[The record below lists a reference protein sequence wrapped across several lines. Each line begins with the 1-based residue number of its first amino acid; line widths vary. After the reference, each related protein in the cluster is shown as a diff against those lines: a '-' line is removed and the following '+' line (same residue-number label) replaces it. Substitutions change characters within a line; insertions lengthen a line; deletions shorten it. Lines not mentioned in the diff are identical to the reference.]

1 MNQLLMTPQSIQSF
15 ERTEAFEWARRRG
28 NRNSHI
34 PSLQPFKLRY
44 AELLADFGREELAR
58 AYLLSIRSSIGIG
71 SDTDKGKPSSG
82 NTRSAIMK
90 DTKFIEALEKLDD
103 RICVSTGAE
112 RTSWNH
118 NNKSRGSA
126 TSLVLSSFVKSVLVK
141 KPKADD
147 PAITPDAADYD
158 DLSPRE
164 PGPSLP
170 EPSLPES
177 GFLLQQ
183 IQEPIKSQT
192 EVIVAST
199 PVGGAEPSVVTK
211 NSFDDH
217 TGLSVGNVSSGLSTN
232 DHRGP
237 PSSAPPIFGGGAM
250 KKDIDVKS
258 TTTDE
263 DERDKATIPPTPR
276 LAGNKDEKTKAP
288 VSEPPS
294 K

>member
-34 PSLQPFKLRY
+34 PSLLPFKLRY

-58 AYLLSIRSSIGIG
+58 AYLLSIRSSIGLG

-82 NTRSAIMK
+82 NVRS
-90 DTKFIEALEKLDD
+90 TKEVNFFEALEKLDD
-103 RICVSTGAE
+103 RICVSTGVE

-126 TSLVLSSFVKSVLVK
+126 TSSVLSSFVKSVLVK

-147 PAITPDAADYD
+147 PAINPDAADCD

-177 GFLLQQ
+177 GFLRQQ
-183 IQEPIKSQT
+183 IQ
-192 EVIVAST
+192 AT
-199 PVGGAEPSVVTK
+199 PVGGDERSVVTK
-211 NSFDDH
+211 NSFDH
-217 TGLSVGNVSSGLSTN
+217 KGLSVGNVSSGLSTN
-232 DHRGP
+232 DHQGP
-237 PSSAPPIFGGGAM
+237 PSSAPPIFGGSAM

-258 TTTDE
+258 MTIDE
-263 DERDKATIPPTPR
+263 DERDKAVIPPTPR
-276 LAGNKDEKTKAP
+276 LAGNKDEKAKAP